1 MLSFCRGF
9 PVLLV
14 CLLFAQYARSAEDAI
29 PQSDGLSGR
38 DIYQR
43 VLDNKLDTSYIEHR
57 MISTDPG
64 GSEQTLAFW
73 SRFKDLR
80 SAEKAPDGAVIS
92 KTVLKFTSPYDKRD
106 TAYLFIEKKGGADDG
121 YHYSRAR
128 TRVSRISPAK
138 ESVFGSDFSL
148 DDLAVVRHIDD
159 ATYQRLPDEEVQ
171 GGRRVVTSRSKPAYA
186 KSRLYV
192 DKDRNVP
199 LRTRHWDEADVEVKQ
214 LDIPSE
220 KIRQFAGVWIPM
232 ESTMHDL
239 SEKTQS
245 VLYLDR
251 VIENPPLAD
260 SLFAPQ
266 QLPRLDRSPGLSPS
280 GGLRASEQA
289 EAGPV

>member
-1 MLSFCRGF
+1 MLSVRRCST
-9 PVLLV
+9 VLLV
-14 CLLFAQYARSAEDAI
+14 CLLLAPAARSAEDAV
-29 PQSDGLSGR
+29 PPADGLTGR

-57 MISTDPG
+57 MVSTDPG
-64 GSEQTLAFW
+64 GSEQTLTFW

-80 SAEKAPDGAVIS
+80 TPDAAPDGTVIS
-92 KTVLKFTSPYDKRD
+92 KTVIKFTSPFDKRD

-159 ATYQRLPDEEVQ
+159 ATYQRLPDEVVQ
-171 GGRRVVTSRSKPAYA
+171 GKTVWVVDVHHKPESKPAYA
-186 KSRLYV
+186 RSMLYV

-199 LRTRHWDEADVEVKQ
+199 LRTRHWDEAGVEVKE
-214 LDIPSE
+214 LDIPSDR
-220 KIRQFAGVWIPM
+220 IQQFAGIWIPM
-232 ESTMHDL
+232 KATMHDL

-245 VLYLDR
+245 VLFVDR

-260 SLFAPQ
+260 TLFAPM
-266 QLPRLDRSPGLSPS
+266 QLPRLEAESPPHD
-280 GGLRASEQA
+280 GG
-289 EAGPV
+289 